1 MTTIS
6 DQPYFMP
13 GDVYEKMKTKT
24 KNDVRYSTHF
34 VLLWNTLLEMFEWE
48 NLPDTIPKRFLESI
62 LHAEGEVFVSRINDK
77 LIASHGTL
85 SGEVDEYGLGTECIA
100 VCPGGDASGI
110 RGKDIAYGVNNDT
123 ASPDMLVYWI
133 SHLLGELSKS
143 EDLNIKYSRLLP
155 IPKVRDEKD
164 KSAFNEIVQ
173 KMMEGEISAFASKN
187 ILDYELGETS
197 AEVFNISDVKDVDK
211 LQYLSRHFDDVLK
224 RFYNFYGQALQTQ
237 NKSAQTISDE
247 IHGMDSVSFI
257 IPIQM
262 LRCREALCKQIND
275 IFGTEITVKFSKP
288 WQLEYEAFLL
298 RDTNGNEIPDSE
310 EGEENADDMDLP
322 DESNETNETDSIK
335 PDAETE
341 TEPEPEEDPE
351 EVTDIPAEVLDDPE
365 SPEDDPEDDP
375 EEGEEEGEYE

>member
-6 DQPYFMP
+6 NQPYFMP

-24 KNDVRYSTHF
+24 KNEVRYSTYF
-34 VLLWNTLLEMFEWE
+34 VILWNTLLEMFEYE

-85 SGEVDEYGLGTECIA
+85 SGEVDEYGLGKECIA
-100 VCPGGDASGI
+100 VCPGSEARGI
-110 RGKDIAYGVNNDT
+110 RGVDIAYGVNNDT

-173 KMMEGEISAFASKN
+173 KMMDGELSAFASKN
-187 ILDYELGETS
+187 ILDYELGENS
-197 AEVFNISDVKDVDK
+197 AETFNISDVKDVDK

-237 NKSAQTISDE
+237 NKAAQSISDE
-247 IHGMDSVSFI
+247 LHGMDSVSFI

-262 LRCREALCKQIND
+262 LHCREALCNQINE

-288 WQLEYEAFLL
+288 WLLEYEAFLL
-298 RDTNGNEIPDSE
+298 RDTNGNDIPDNE
-310 EGEENADDMDLP
+310 EGETDVDDMDLP
-322 DESNETNETDSIK
+322 DESNESNETDTIS
-335 PDAETE
+335 DE
-341 TEPEPEEDPE
+341 TEPEPDPELEEPEEPE
-351 EVTDIPAEVLDDPE
+351 EVTDIPSEVLDD
-365 SPEDDPEDDP
+365 SEDETDDR
-375 EEGEEEGEYE
+375 EEGDEE